1 VIPRVRALLGAD
13 AGFELVWCSVY
24 TFSCQRMERFRHGRV
39 LFAGDAAHGVSP
51 FGARGANGGVQDAEN
66 LAWKLAW
73 VLKGEAPDA
82 LLDSYGIEREAA
94 ADENILN
101 STRSTDFITPKN
113 AASRAFRDATL
124 TLARDYAFAR
134 RLVNSGRLSVPAV
147 FSGSALNTPDA
158 DAFAGG
164 PVPGAPC
171 ADAPIRVE
179 GRQGWLLDEV
189 GDVFVALGFGGAAQ
203 AEAMA
208 GLGEHL
214 AVRPVLIVP
223 AGSAVPQRGDLRV
236 IEDAE
241 GLIAQRY
248 DAAPATLY
256 LLRPDQHV
264 AARFRRIGIGAVR
277 AALVRATGG
286 G

>member
-1 VIPRVRALLGAD
+1 
-13 AGFELVWCSVY
+13 
-24 TFSCQRMERFRHGRV
+24 MERFRHGRV

-82 LLDSYGIEREAA
+82 LLDSYGAEREAA

-124 TLARDYAFAR
+124 TLARDYPFAR

-147 FSGSALNTPDA
+147 FSDSPLNTPDA

-164 PVPGAPC
+164 WCRARRAPTRRSVPTGGGLA
-171 ADAPIRVE
+171 ARRG
-179 GRQGWLLDEV
+179 GRCVRG
-189 GDVFVALGFGGAAQ
+189 LGFGGGEQADEMAVAGRTSGTAADP
-203 AEAMA
+203 
-208 GLGEHL
+208 
-214 AVRPVLIVP
+214 R
-223 AGSAVPQRGDLRV
+223 SCRRDRSRCRV
-236 IEDAE
+236 VTC
-241 GLIAQRY
+241 G
-248 DAAPATLY
+248 
-256 LLRPDQHV
+256 
-264 AARFRRIGIGAVR
+264 
-277 AALVRATGG
+277 
-286 G
+286 